1 MKRTNTSPRNFH
13 LLSILIAV
21 VLSFSYSQTVAGSD
35 IKTESPESIDELI
48 VKVDSLIK
56 IEKIP
61 GVALALVSKDSIIWA
76 GGIGLANLDTGE
88 PVTENTQFRIGSCT
102 KSFIGLGFLKLI
114 EEGRIDLNTPVK
126 EIAPEIEILNPWQET
141 HPVRV
146 VHLLEHTAGFD
157 DSHLNWFYFKGPVK
171 SLQKA
176 LEDKADWRKVRWQPG
191 TRFSY
196 SSPGYTLAGYIMQ
209 KVCGQRYDE
218 YIKQVI
224 LDPIGMK
231 TSTIGRTSENKELLA
246 VGYGDDLKPVPYWY
260 DYEEPA
266 GAMNSSVKEIALF
279 LQFMLN
285 RGRVGDKQLIKNELF
300 DRVGQSTTTIAAR
313 AGVGRGYSFGIG
325 TRYRNNQVWYAH
337 GGLVP
342 GFNVEYAY
350 NLDCGVGYVVMINR
364 FGRFIY
370 SDIIDLV
377 ERFIACNTKAPV
389 IQPFQVSESQ
399 LKNYCGYYELR
410 SSRIQL
416 ARFMDI
422 LIGGVTISFENDTLY
437 QKYFDSGKIPLI
449 PVSQNMFRLSH
460 EPVGSRVFSE
470 ATDGKMIYAT
480 SGSYFERTASWKPLV
495 YRVLY
500 FGAFTVMLSSIV
512 YSIFWIPVYLYKR
525 LKKKGNRARYLR
537 MRIIPLLAVLS
548 IGLGCVMVA
557 NQTILE
563 LGQMTVRNIIFFIS
577 TLVFAGLSVL
587 SLFFAYRSFFTR
599 VKMIA
604 RIYAVIL
611 ALSCFGITLYL
622 GYWGIIGIRLWAY

>member
-1 MKRTNTSPRNFH
+1 MKKTTSPSKNFY
-13 LLSILIAV
+13 LLSILLVV
-21 VLSFSYSQTVAGSD
+21 VLSILYWQTVVGSD
-35 IKTESPESIDELI
+35 NKTETPRSIDELI
-48 VKVDSLIK
+48 AKVDSLIK

-61 GVALALVSKDSIIWA
+61 GVAIALVSKDSIIWA

-88 PVTENTQFRIGSCT
+88 PVTENTHFRIGSCT

-114 EEGRIDLNTPVK
+114 EEGKIDLNTPVK
-126 EIAPEIEILNPWQET
+126 EIAPEIEISNPWNET

-196 SSPGYTLAGYIMQ
+196 SSPGYTLSGYIMQ

-231 TSTIGRTSENKELLA
+231 TSTIGRVSENKQLLS

-266 GAMNSSVKEIALF
+266 GAMNSSVKEMALF

-285 RGRVGDKQLIKNELF
+285 RGRIGDKQLIKSELL
-300 DRVGQSTTTIAAR
+300 DSIGRSTTTIAAR
-313 AGVGRGYSFGIG
+313 AGVKGGYSFGIG

-370 SDIIDLV
+370 TDIIDLV
-377 ERFIACNTKAPV
+377 ERFMACNMKAPA
-389 IQPFQVSESQ
+389 IQPFQISENQ
-399 LKNYCGYYELR
+399 LKEYCGYYESR
-410 SSRIQL
+410 SSRMQL
-416 ARFMDI
+416 ARFIDI

-437 QKYFDSGKIPLI
+437 QKYFDSGKMPLI
-449 PVSQNMFRLSH
+449 
-460 EPVGSRVFSE
+460 
-470 ATDGKMIYAT
+470 
-480 SGSYFERTASWKPLV
+480 
-495 YRVLY
+495 
-500 FGAFTVMLSSIV
+500 
-512 YSIFWIPVYLYKR
+512 
-525 LKKKGNRARYLR
+525 
-537 MRIIPLLAVLS
+537 
-548 IGLGCVMVA
+548 
-557 NQTILE
+557 
-563 LGQMTVRNIIFFIS
+563 
-577 TLVFAGLSVL
+577 
-587 SLFFAYRSFFTR
+587 
-599 VKMIA
+599 
-604 RIYAVIL
+604 
-611 ALSCFGITLYL
+611 
-622 GYWGIIGIRLWAY
+622 

>member
-1 MKRTNTSPRNFH
+1 MKRTNTPPTNFH
-13 LLSILIAV
+13 LLPILLIV
-21 VLSFSYSQTVAGSD
+21 ILSFLYSQRVVGSD
-35 IKTESPESIDELI
+35 IKIETPHSIDELI

-61 GVALALVSKDSIIWA
+61 GIAIALVSKDSIIWA
-76 GGIGLANLDTGE
+76 GGSGLANLDTGE
-88 PVTENTQFRIGSCT
+88 PVTENTHFRIGSCT

-114 EEGRIDLNTPVK
+114 EEGKIDLNTPVK
-126 EIAPEIEILNPWQET
+126 EIAPEIEITNPWQET

-196 SSPGYTLAGYIMQ
+196 SSPGYTLAGYIME
-209 KVCGQRYDE
+209 KVCGQGYDE

-224 LDPIGMK
+224 LDPIGMR
-231 TSTIGRTSENKELLA
+231 TSTIGRASENKQMLSM
-246 VGYGDDLKPVPYWY
+246 GYGDDLKPVPYWY

-266 GAMNSSVKEIALF
+266 GAMNSSVKEMALF

-285 RGRVGDKQLIKNELF
+285 RGKVGDKQLIKSESF
-300 DRVGQSTTTIAAR
+300 DRVGRSTTTIAAR
-313 AGVGRGYSFGIG
+313 AGVEGGYSFGIG

-377 ERFIACNTKAPV
+377 ERFMACNTKAPA

-416 ARFMDI
+416 ARFIDI
-422 LIGGVTISFENDTLY
+422 LMGGVTISFENDTLY
-437 QKYFDSGKIPLI
+437 QKYFDSGKMPLI

-460 EPVGSRVFSE
+460 EPVGSRVFTE

-495 YRVLY
+495 YRVL
-500 FGAFTVMLSSIV
+500 FFCAFMVMLSSIV
-512 YSIFWIPVYLYKR
+512 YSIFWVPVHLYK
-525 LKKKGNRARYLR
+525 KFKNKGNRSRYLR
-537 MRIIPLLAVLS
+537 MRIIPLLAVFSLVLG
-548 IGLGCVMVA
+548 GLMVA
-557 NQTILE
+557 NQDLLE
-563 LGQMTVRNIIFFIS
+563 FGSLTAPNVIFLIS
-577 TLVFAGLSVL
+577 TLFFAGFSVL
-587 SLFFAYRSFFTR
+587 SLFFSYRSFFKP
-599 VKMIA
+599 VNIFA

-611 ALSCFGITLYL
+611 SSACFGMTLYL